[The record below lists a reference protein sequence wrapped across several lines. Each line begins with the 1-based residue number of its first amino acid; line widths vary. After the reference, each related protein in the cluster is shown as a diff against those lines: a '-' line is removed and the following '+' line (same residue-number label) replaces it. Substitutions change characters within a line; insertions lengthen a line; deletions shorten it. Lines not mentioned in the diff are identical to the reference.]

1 MSHSHDR
8 KVVSRRE
15 FMKLVGVG
23 AGAAVLASCAPK
35 ATPTPQATPI
45 PKATPIPTL
54 PPKKYEGITMAMLMQ
69 AGAGEEPPMKA
80 MAEEFFAETG
90 CKIEIDTETWGNLAV
105 KIQADL
111 ASGAPRYA
119 LFLNNPSFAY
129 PIYDKLVPL
138 DDYMEKYNYD
148 MTGFFEPVYKY
159 DLMVDPRSP
168 VRYVMPI
175 RFSTSPLWY
184 RTDIVKEFPTTW
196 KGYEE
201 LLAANTGGGKY
212 ALSVAGVK
220 VQLVKYFFA
229 RYWSQGVP
237 TISPD
242 WEILINGPEGV
253 KALTMVKDHITKYAP
268 PGVLAWDN
276 PDADNA
282 FLAGDAVVLESWGH
296 TVPANADNPEKSK
309 IVGKWSIAPY
319 PENGTANISEHCFFI
334 FKTAK
339 SVDAAFEFVARAA
352 SIANAKK
359 MAIEDGVMSAR
370 KVVWTDPDVVAKR
383 PYFPAFAEVI
393 DRAKMPHAA
402 LPMAGE
408 LFMMLAEGCSLGVSG
423 QMSIQDALDETAANW
438 AKSLS
443 AMTFDYEYQE

>member
-1 MSHSHDR
+1 MSKSR
-8 KVVSRRE
+8 SRRLSRRE
-15 FMKLVGVG
+15 FITLVGAG
-23 AGAAVLASCAPK
+23 AGAAVLASRAPA
-35 ATPTPQATPI
+35 ATPTQVP
-45 PKATPIPTL
+45 
-54 PPKKYEGITMAMLMQ
+54 PPKKQYEGITMAMLMQ
-69 AGAGEEPPMKA
+69 SGVAEEKPMKA
-80 MAEEFFAETG
+80 VAETFFAETG
-90 CKIEIDTETWGNLAV
+90 CKIEIDTESWGNLAA

-119 LFLNNPSFAY
+119 LFMNNPFFAY

-138 DDYMEKYNYD
+138 DDYIKKYNYD
-148 MTGFFEPVYKY
+148 MAGLFEPAYKY

-168 VRYVMPI
+168 KRYVMPI

-212 ALSVAGVK
+212 ALAVAGVK

-229 RYWSQGVP
+229 RYWSQGVS

-242 WEILINGPEGV
+242 WKVLINGPEGV
-253 KALTMVKDHITKYAP
+253 KALQMVKDHITKYAP

-282 FLAGDAVVLESWGH
+282 FLAGNAVVLESWGH
-296 TVPANADNPEKSK
+296 TVPATVDNPEKSK
-309 IVGKWSIAPY
+309 IAGKWSLAPY

-334 FKTAK
+334 FKSAK
-339 SVDAAFEFVARAA
+339 SVDAAFDFVARA
-352 SIANAKK
+352 SSTANAKK
-359 MAIEDGVMSAR
+359 MAIEHGVMSAR
-370 KVVWTDPDVVAKR
+370 KVVWTDPAVVAKR
-383 PYFPAFAEVI
+383 PYFPAFAKVI

-408 LFMMLAEGCSLGVSG
+408 LFNMLGEGCSLAVSG
-423 QMSIQDALDETAANW
+423 QMTVRAALDQTAANW
-438 AKSLS
+438 TKSLS
-443 AMTFDYEYQE
+443 AMTFDYKYQE